1 MCFYLIS
8 QWKTLVGCP
17 RGAKLCWSRDTDVKI
32 QTQNLTRLKSKLTG
46 VGASEQVKSIKRVLF
61 GDGQNGVLISMGHTA
76 GGERGKRG
84 RETLLVEKEQGL
96 QRAPVKIQPGPFY
109 LF

>member
-1 MCFYLIS
+1 MFLFS
-8 QWKTLVGCP
+8 QWKTPLGCP
-17 RGAKLCWSRDTDVKI
+17 RGAKLCWSKDTDVKI

-46 VGASEQVKSIKRVLF
+46 VGASEQVKKSIKRVLF

-76 GGERGKRG
+76 GGERGKQA

-96 QRAPVKIQPGPFY
+96 QRAPVKIQPGSFY